1 MMAGLVKM
9 KKSEKKILSRR
20 EFLKIAGVAGVG
32 SIISPV
38 DCLADASNKS
48 NSIASGQTTVPRRP
62 FGKTGINIPILSLG
76 GGQNFLSNQLLLS
89 QALKMGVTCWDTSRI
104 YIGGKSE
111 KGIGKYFSKHPKER
125 KKVFLITKSGNTDPD
140 DLTQHL
146 YQSLQRMQTAYLDL
160 FLIQA
165 ISNVKE
171 DLNEAIKDWADRAK
185 AQGKIRLFGFATHK
199 NMETCLSEAAK
210 LGWIDG
216 IMTSY
221 NYRLM
226 HRTRMKEAVAAC
238 NEAGIGLIAMK
249 TQASGIMRLF
259 ADFGKDSETAL
270 NLYEQFIQK
279 DFTPEQAKLKAVWE
293 DQSFASICSHMPN
306 MNLLQANVF
315 AALDKTE
322 LSSNDKQML
331 QQYARESAFG
341 YCAGCAELC
350 ERAVKDTVPIS
361 DIMRYIMY
369 YTSYAEYGQATEL
382 FNNLPDNTRQRLA
395 HIDYS
400 KAEHLCPQKMPI
412 AQIMKKAVE
421 LFV

>member
-1 MMAGLVKM
+1 MQILMSKTD
-9 KKSEKKILSRR
+9 KNLSRR
-20 EFLKIAGVAGVG
+20 DFIKIAGVAGVG
-32 SIISPV
+32 SIVSPIN
-38 DCLADASNKS
+38 CLADASDKPES
-48 NSIASGQTTVPRRP
+48 TPSGHKTVPTRS
-62 FGKTGINIPILSLG
+62 FGKTGIKISILSMG

-111 KGIGKYFSKHPKER
+111 KGIGKFFSKHPKER

-146 YQSLQRMQTAYLDL
+146 YESLQRMQTAYLDL

-165 ISNVKE
+165 ISNVKQE
-171 DLNEAIKDWADRAK
+171 LNEEIRDWADKAK

-199 NMETCLSEAAK
+199 NMEDCLMEAAQ

-221 NYRLM
+221 NFRLM
-226 HRTRMKEAVAAC
+226 HRPRMKDAVAAC
-238 NEAGIGLIAMK
+238 KEAGIGLIAMK

-259 ADFGKDSETAL
+259 ADFGKDSESAS
-270 NLYEQFIQK
+270 NLYDQFIK
-279 DFTPEQAKLKAVWE
+279 RRFTPEQAKIKAVWE
-293 DQSFASICSHMPN
+293 DPNIASICSHMPN
-306 MNLLQANVF
+306 MNILQANTS
-315 AALDKTE
+315 AALDKNR
-322 LSSNDKQML
+322 LSSSDKQL
-331 QQYARESAFG
+331 LRHYARESAFG

-350 ERAVKDTVPIS
+350 EQALENAVPIS

-382 FNNLPDNTRQRLA
+382 FNNLPDSTRQSLA
-395 HIDYS
+395 HVDYS

-421 LFV
+421 IFI